1 MKKITTILLS
11 ILTIFN
17 INAAQHYIEASNFSY
32 TPSSLTINQG
42 DTVTWINTGGTHD
55 VNGDINAQTGSSFNN
70 PVSFYL
76 SAVNSPDTIGS
87 YVFTVTGSY
96 DYDCSIGSHA
106 AMGMV
111 ASINVVSPPNTVY
124 DIISNSPDH
133 TTLETAIDAC
143 SLDGTLSGSGPFT
156 VFAPTDNAFN
166 NLPAG
171 TLTALLNDIPALT
184 DILLHHVV
192 GDSVM
197 SGMLSNNQIVTTLL
211 GTDVT
216 VTINS
221 NGDVYI
227 DNAMVTVVDLVG
239 DNGVVHVID
248 AVMVPVTSSNSVYDI
263 ISASPSH
270 TTLNTAV
277 MACNLMGTLSG
288 PGPFTVFAP
297 TDNAFNNLPAG
308 TVSALLNDI
317 PTLTDILLHHVV
329 GDSVMSGMLSNNQIV
344 TTLLGTDVTV
354 TIDSNGNV
362 FIDNAL
368 VTLADVVGDN
378 GVVHIIDAVL
388 LPNFDCNGVID
399 GPALVDTCGDCQLA
413 YIYDYVTHNVT
424 FLNDTNNVVLGATEV
439 LVLPD
444 NPMNP
449 YWNSGCVPNTVYD
462 IISNSVDHTTLKA
475 AIDACSLDGTLSGPG
490 PFTVFAP
497 TDNAFGNLP
506 AGTVTALLNDIPA
519 LTDILLH
526 HVVGDSVMSGMLS
539 NNQIVTTLLGTDV
552 TVTINSNGDVYI
564 DNAMVTVVDL
574 VGDNGVVHVIDAVM
588 VPVTS
593 SNSVY
598 DIISASPSHTTLNT
612 AVMACNLMGTLS
624 GPGPFTVFAPTDNAF
639 NNLPAGTVSALLNDI
654 PTLTDILLHHVV
666 GDSVMSGMLSNNQI
680 VTTLLGTDVTVT
692 INSNG
697 DVYIDNAMVTVVD
710 LVGDNGVIHV
720 IDAVLLP
727 NISSQVDIPNSSN
740 IKYLHTLNILGVEVN
755 DNLKNQLLFRVY
767 SDGSIEKIVNK

>member
-1 MKKITTILLS
+1 
-11 ILTIFN
+11 
-17 INAAQHYIEASNFSY
+17 
-32 TPSSLTINQG
+32 
-42 DTVTWINTGGTHD
+42 
-55 VNGDINAQTGSSFNN
+55 
-70 PVSFYL
+70 
-76 SAVNSPDTIGS
+76 
-87 YVFTVTGSY
+87 
-96 DYDCSIGSHA
+96 
-106 AMGMV
+106 
-111 ASINVVSPPNTVY
+111 
-124 DIISNSPDH
+124 
-133 TTLETAIDAC
+133 
-143 SLDGTLSGSGPFT
+143 
-156 VFAPTDNAFN
+156 
-166 NLPAG
+166 
-171 TLTALLNDIPALT
+171 
-184 DILLHHVV
+184 
-192 GDSVM
+192 M

-221 NGDVYI
+221 NGD
-227 DNAMVTVVDLVG
+227 
-239 DNGVVHVID
+239 
-248 AVMVPVTSSNSVYDI
+248 
-263 ISASPSH
+263 
-270 TTLNTAV
+270 
-277 MACNLMGTLSG
+277 
-288 PGPFTVFAP
+288 
-297 TDNAFNNLPAG
+297 
-308 TVSALLNDI
+308 
-317 PTLTDILLHHVV
+317 
-329 GDSVMSGMLSNNQIV
+329 
-344 TTLLGTDVTV
+344 
-354 TIDSNGNV
+354 V

-399 GPALVDTCGDCQLA
+399 GPALIDTCGDCQLA

-506 AGTVTALLNDIPA
+506 PGTVTALLNDIPA

-574 VGDNGVVHVIDAVM
+574 VGDNGVIHVIDAVM

-598 DIISASPSHTTLNT
+598 DIISASPSHTTLKT
-612 AVMACNLMGTLS
+612 AIDACNLGGTLS

-639 NNLPAGTVSALLNDI
+639 NNLPAGTVTALLNDI
-654 PTLTDILLHHVV
+654 PALTDILLHHVV

-740 IKYLHTLNILGVEVN
+740 IKYLHTLNILGVEVD